1 MAEPTAEEKEKAEK
15 AFIEN
20 IDRLLV
26 GDIASDATLD
36 MIKAKQSE
44 IITKGRDLV
53 KRIALRRKE
62 LTELE
67 SLKDLAERYYYS
79 VLDESNKEKVG
90 REKLSD
96 KQVTRRVEY
105 QVNLD
110 DGRKT
115 KGIYERI
122 RKVNTNID
130 TLMLI
135 WRRNDDTASRV
146 ENMLNATINIE
157 RRIDKHKE

>member
-1 MAEPTAEEKEKAEK
+1 MAEQSPEEKEFLES
-15 AFIEN
+15 
-20 IDRLLV
+20 IDKLLV
-26 GDIASDATLD
+26 GDIAPDATLD

-44 IITKGRDLV
+44 IISKGRDLV

-62 LTELE
+62 LTELD
-67 SLKDLAERYYYS
+67 SLRDLAEKFYYS

-96 KQVTRRVEY
+96 KQLTRRVEY

-110 DGRKT
+110 DSRKT
-115 KGIYERI
+115 KGIYDKLR
-122 RKVNTNID
+122 RCQNKID
-130 TLMLI
+130 TLMLV
-135 WRRNDDTASRV
+135 WRRNDDTANRV

-157 RRIDKHKE
+157 RRMDKHKE

>member
-1 MAEPTAEEKEKAEK
+1 MAEPTAAEKEAKL
-15 AFIEN
+15 IEN
-20 IDRLLV
+20 VDKLLV
-26 GDIASDATLD
+26 GDIPPDATLD
-36 MIKAKQSE
+36 IIKGKQSE
-44 IITKGRDLV
+44 IISKGRELV
-53 KRIALRRKE
+53 KKIAIRRKE
-62 LTELE
+62 LSELE
-67 SLKDLAERYYYS
+67 TLKDLAEKYYYS

-96 KQVTRRVEY
+96 KQLTRRVEY

-110 DGRKT
+110 EKRKT
-115 KGIYERI
+115 KDVYEKI
-122 RKVNTNID
+122 REANNKID

-135 WRRNDDTASRV
+135 WRRNDDTACRV

>member
-1 MAEPTAEEKEKAEK
+1 MEDINSKS
-15 AFIEN
+15 FLDN
-20 IDRLLV
+20 IDKLLV
-26 GDIASDATLD
+26 SDTPPDISLD
-36 MIKAKQSE
+36 LIRSKQSE
-44 IITKGRDLV
+44 IISKGNNLV
-53 KRIALRRKE
+53 KKIALRRRE
-62 LTELE
+62 LSELE
-67 SLKDLAERYYYS
+67 TLKDLSERFYYA

-96 KQVTRRVEY
+96 KQLTRRVEY

-115 KGIYERI
+115 KGIYDKI
-122 RKVNTNID
+122 RDVTNKID

-135 WRRNDDTASRV
+135 WRRNDDTADRI

-157 RRIDKHKE
+157 KRLDKHKEN

>member
-1 MAEPTAEEKEKAEK
+1 MAEQTPEEKTFLES
-15 AFIEN
+15 
-20 IDRLLV
+20 IDKLLV
-26 GDIASDATLD
+26 GDIAPDATLD

-44 IITKGRDLV
+44 IISKGRDLV

-62 LTELE
+62 LTELD
-67 SLKDLAERYYYS
+67 SLRDLAEKFYYS

-96 KQVTRRVEY
+96 KQLTRRVEY
-105 QVNLD
+105 QVDLD
-110 DGRKT
+110 EKRKT
-115 KGIYERI
+115 KGIYDRL
-122 RKVNTNID
+122 RVCQNKID
-130 TLMLI
+130 TLMLV
-135 WRRNDDTASRV
+135 WRRNDDTANRV

>member
-1 MAEPTAEEKEKAEK
+1 MAEQSPEEKE
-15 AFIEN
+15 FLEN
-20 IDRLLV
+20 IDKLLV
-26 GDIASDATLD
+26 GDIAPDATLD

-44 IITKGRDLV
+44 IISKGRDLV

-62 LTELE
+62 LTELD
-67 SLKDLAERYYYS
+67 SLRDLAEKFYYS

-96 KQVTRRVEY
+96 KQLTRRVEY

-110 DGRKT
+110 DSRKT
-115 KGIYERI
+115 KGIYDKLR
-122 RKVNTNID
+122 RCQNKID
-130 TLMLI
+130 TLMLV
-135 WRRNDDTASRV
+135 WRRNDDTANRV

-157 RRIDKHKE
+157 RRMDKHKE

>member
-1 MAEPTAEEKEKAEK
+1 MAEQTADEKT
-15 AFIEN
+15 FIEN
-20 IDRLLV
+20 IDKLLV
-26 GDIASDATLD
+26 SDIPSDSSLD

-44 IITKGRDLV
+44 IISKGRELV
-53 KRIALRRKE
+53 KRIAIRRKE

-67 SLKDLAERYYYS
+67 SLKDLSERHYYS
-79 VLDESNKEKVG
+79 ILDESNKEKVG
-90 REKLSD
+90 REKMSD

-122 RKVNTNID
+122 RKTNNSID

>member
-1 MAEPTAEEKEKAEK
+1 MAENTAEEKEAK
-15 AFIEN
+15 FIEN
-20 IDRLLV
+20 IDALLV
-26 GDIASDATLD
+26 SDIAPDCSLD

-44 IITKGRDLV
+44 IISKGRELV
-53 KRIALRRKE
+53 KRIALRRRT
-62 LTELE
+62 LSELE
-67 SLKDLAERYYYS
+67 TLKDLSEKYYYS

-96 KQVTRRVEY
+96 KQLTRRVEY

-110 DGRKT
+110 DSRKT
-115 KGIYERI
+115 KGIYEKI
-122 RKVNTNID
+122 REANNKID

-135 WRRNDDTASRV
+135 WRRNDDTACRV

-157 RRIDKHKE
+157 KRIDKHKE

>member
-1 MAEPTAEEKEKAEK
+1 MVSDTPP
-15 AFIEN
+15 
-20 IDRLLV
+20 
-26 GDIASDATLD
+26 DISLD
-36 MIKAKQSE
+36 LIRSKQSE
-44 IITKGRDLV
+44 IISKGNNLV
-53 KRIALRRKE
+53 KKIALRRRE
-62 LTELE
+62 LSELE
-67 SLKDLAERYYYS
+67 TLKDLSERFYYA

-96 KQVTRRVEY
+96 KQLTRRVEY

-115 KGIYERI
+115 KGIYDKI
-122 RKVNTNID
+122 RDVTNKID

-135 WRRNDDTASRV
+135 WRRNDDTADRI

-157 RRIDKHKE
+157 KRLDKHKEN